1 MADKIKVLVVDDS
14 ALIRQML
21 TEMLARAPDIEV
33 VGAARDPYD
42 AREKIKALEPDVLTL
57 DVEMP
62 RMDGITFL
70 RNLMRLRPMPV
81 VMVSSLTEDGAEETL
96 EALALGAVDFV
107 TKPHLDQSRQLEAY
121 VDEILDKVRAAAVA
135 QVRPAPR
142 KAPPRRAGAPM
153 RTTERVVAI
162 GASTGG
168 IQAIQEV
175 LVALPPNAPGT
186 VVAQHIPGGFSAAFA
201 QRVNGLCAVNV
212 AEAEDKQRILP
223 GHVYV
228 APGGW
233 HLRVRREGARY
244 FCALS
249 QDAPVNR
256 HRPSVD
262 VLFHSVAEQVGR
274 NAVGVLLT
282 GMGADGAKGLGAIR
296 AAGGRT
302 IAQDQESSVV
312 WGMPGEA
319 VKAGAAEQVLPL
331 GEIAAAVLE
340 AAAAAN
346 QGG

>member
-1 MADKIKVLVVDDS
+1 MAEKIRVLVVDDS

-21 TEMLARAPDIEV
+21 TEMLDRFPDIEV
-33 VGAARDPYD
+33 VGAAHDPYD

-96 EALALGAVDFV
+96 EALSLGAVDFV
-107 TKPHLDQSRQLEAY
+107 TKPHLDQSRAFDAY
-121 VDEILDKVRAAAVA
+121 VDEIVEKVRAAAKATLRPVA
-135 QVRPAPR
+135 R
-142 KAPPRRAGAPM
+142 KGPPRQSAPI

-175 LVALPPNAPGT
+175 LMALAPNAPGT
-186 VVAQHIPGGFSAAFA
+186 VIAQHIPGGFSAAFA
-201 QRVNGLCAVNV
+201 QRVDGLCAVNV
-212 AEAEDKQRILP
+212 AEAEDGQRILP

-233 HLRVRREGARY
+233 HLRVRRDGARY
-244 FCALS
+244 LCALA

-274 NAVGVLLT
+274 SAVGVLLT

-319 VKAGAAEQVLPL
+319 VKMGAAEQVLPL
-331 GEIAAAVLE
+331 DEIAAAVQDV
-340 AAAAAN
+340 AAASN
-346 QGG
+346 TGG